1 VWVHAPADALNSFTQ
16 LPPGMKLFMKAL
28 DPAERFVVTIGPEKD
43 VFHVRLDVTCKTAED
58 AAVMKAQFEGLTALL
73 QGFLKREQQRANVAD
88 LSGVLTSGKFD
99 REERHMIGRW
109 TVQRAFVDALG
120 GS

>member
-1 VWVHAPADALNSFTQ
+1 VFQ
-16 LPPGMKLFMKAL
+16 LK
-28 DPAERFVVTIGPEKD
+28 
-43 VFHVRLDVTCKTAED
+43 LDVTCKTAED

-99 REERHMIGRW
+99 REERHVIGRW
-109 TVQRAFVDALG
+109 TLQRSFVDSLG
-120 GS
+120 GN